1 MDAII
6 YFCNNKKFSDQL
18 NQILNKV
25 AFNEFPA
32 YWADLPGKIS
42 DNLNSN
48 DSQKIKGAL
57 MVLCEVTDVCTHNYT
72 CRLQNDKTAFNSV
85 FMHFENVVRN
95 LISNLAVIYAVDEK
109 RDFNDQNHII
119 CAEIMNLCCSF
130 MKISC
135 KVEIPN

>member
-1 MDAII
+1 
-6 YFCNNKKFSDQL
+6 
-18 NQILNKV
+18 
-25 AFNEFPA
+25 
-32 YWADLPGKIS
+32 
-42 DNLNSN
+42 
-48 DSQKIKGAL
+48 
-57 MVLCEVTDVCTHNYT
+57 
-72 CRLQNDKTAFNSV
+72 
-85 FMHFENVVRN
+85 MHFENVVRN